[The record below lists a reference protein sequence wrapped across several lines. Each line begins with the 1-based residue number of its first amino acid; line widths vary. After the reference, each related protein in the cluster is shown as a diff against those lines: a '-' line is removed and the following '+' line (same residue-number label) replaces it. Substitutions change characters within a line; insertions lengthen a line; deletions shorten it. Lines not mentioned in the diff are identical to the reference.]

1 MALIQTPI
9 EEYFLKGKKVYVKRD
24 DLVGDGVNF
33 PRWAKIEGIRRIL
46 ESDYI
51 DKSKPLTHLSVY
63 GSWTG
68 WVLSR
73 LCKEYGIEFISSY
86 PDSKS
91 YPPEILEIIKGNG
104 AKLNPLKPNMMKL
117 LENKLGGIA
126 QKNGWQQLPYAFNHP
141 TYVNYM
147 QSRMKEVLA
156 EQDFDHLVVSIGSAV
171 TASGLIREFLQY
183 TSWKDILKNKRQV
196 HTITMSSIESTKKIL
211 NENKAGDLNNIHIYK
226 SDFAFD
232 NMMDDITEYPFDMNE
247 FWERKMW
254 YWLEQNIE
262 KLDGKILFW
271 NIGGSYRK
279 SLNIK

>member
-1 MALIQTPI
+1 MIETPI
-9 EEYFLKGKKVYVKRD
+9 EKYQLKGKTVHVKRD
-24 DLVGDGVNF
+24 DLVGDGTTL
-33 PRWAKIEGIRRIL
+33 PRWAKIEGIRKIL

-68 WVLSR
+68 WVLSV

-86 PDSKS
+86 PNSKS

-126 QKNGWQQLPYAFNHP
+126 KKNGWQQLPYAFNHP
-141 TYVNYM
+141 TYVSYM
-147 QSRMKEVLA
+147 QDRMKQVL
-156 EQDFDHLVVSIGSAV
+156 EEEDFDHLVVSIGSGV

-183 TSWKDILKNKRQV
+183 SSWQDILKNRRQV
-196 HTITMSSIESTKKIL
+196 HTVTMSSIESTKKIL

-226 SDFAFD
+226 SDYAFD
-232 NMMDDITEYPFDMNE
+232 DFMDDVTEYPFDMNE

-254 YWLEQNIE
+254 YWLENNVQN
-262 KLDGKILFW
+262 LDGKILFW

-279 SLNIK
+279 SLNL

>member
-68 WVLSR
+68 WVLSK

-91 YPPEILEIIKGNG
+91 YPPEILEIIRGNG
-104 AKLNPLKPNMMKL
+104 ATLNPMKPNMMKL

-147 QSRMKEVLA
+147 QSRMKEVLD
-156 EQDFDHLVVSIGSAV
+156 EQDFIV
-171 TASGLIREFLQY
+171 
-183 TSWKDILKNKRQV
+183 
-196 HTITMSSIESTKKIL
+196 
-211 NENKAGDLNNIHIYK
+211 
-226 SDFAFD
+226 
-232 NMMDDITEYPFDMNE
+232 
-247 FWERKMW
+247 ER
-254 YWLEQNIE
+254 Y
-262 KLDGKILFW
+262 
-271 NIGGSYRK
+271 S
-279 SLNIK
+279 

>member
-1 MALIQTPI
+1 MIQTPI
-9 EEYFLKGKKVYVKRD
+9 EEYKLKGKTVHVKRD
-24 DLVGDGVNF
+24 DLVGNGTTL
-33 PRWAKIEGIRRIL
+33 PRWAKIEGIRKIL

-68 WVLSR
+68 WVLSV

-86 PDSKS
+86 PNSKT

-126 QKNGWQQLPYAFNHP
+126 KKNGWQQLPYAFNHP
-141 TYVNYM
+141 SYVSYM
-147 QSRMKEVLA
+147 QDRMKQVLA
-156 EQDFDHLVVSIGSAV
+156 EQDFDHLVVSIGSGV

-183 TSWKDILKNKRQV
+183 KDWKDLLNNRRKV
-196 HTITMSSIESTKKIL
+196 HTVTMSSIESTKKIL
-211 NENKAGDLNNIHIYK
+211 NQNKAGDLNNINIYK
-226 SDFAFD
+226 SKYAFD
-232 NMMDDITEYPFDMNE
+232 DFMDEVTEYPFDMNE

-254 YWLEQNIE
+254 WWLENNIE

-279 SLNIK
+279 SLNLK

>member
-1 MALIQTPI
+1 
-9 EEYFLKGKKVYVKRD
+9 
-24 DLVGDGVNF
+24 
-33 PRWAKIEGIRRIL
+33 
-46 ESDYI
+46 
-51 DKSKPLTHLSVY
+51 
-63 GSWTG
+63 
-68 WVLSR
+68 
-73 LCKEYGIEFISSY
+73 
-86 PDSKS
+86 
-91 YPPEILEIIKGNG
+91 
-104 AKLNPLKPNMMKL
+104 
-117 LENKLGGIA
+117 
-126 QKNGWQQLPYAFNHP
+126 
-141 TYVNYM
+141 
-147 QSRMKEVLA
+147 MKEVLD

-183 TSWKDILKNKRQV
+183 TSWKDILKNRRQV

>member
-1 MALIQTPI
+1 MVLTPI
-9 EEYFLKGKKVYVKRD
+9 EEYKLKGKTVHVKRD
-24 DLVGDGVNF
+24 DLVGDGVNY
-33 PRWAKIEGIRRIL
+33 PRWAKIEGIRKII

-68 WVLSR
+68 WTLSKM
-73 LCKEYGIEFISSY
+73 CKEYGIEFISSY
-86 PDSKS
+86 PNSKT
-91 YPPEILEIIKGNG
+91 YPPQILEIIKGNG
-104 AKLNPLKPNMMKL
+104 ATLNPMKPNMMKL

-126 QKNGWQQLPYAFNHP
+126 KKNGWQQLPYAFNHP
-141 TYVNYM
+141 AYINYM
-147 QSRMKEVLA
+147 QDRMKQVL
-156 EQDFDHLVVSIGSAV
+156 EKEDFDHLVVSIGSGV

-183 TSWKDILKNKRQV
+183 KDWKDILKNKRQV
-196 HTITMSSIESTKKIL
+196 HTVTMSSLTSTQKIL

-226 SDFAFD
+226 SEYDFD
-232 NMMDDITEYPFDMNE
+232 NFMDEVTNYPFDMNE

-254 YWLEQNIE
+254 WWLENNIE

-279 SLNIK
+279 SLKLK

>member
-1 MALIQTPI
+1 MVLTPI
-9 EEYFLKGKKVYVKRD
+9 EEYKIKGKTVHVKRD
-24 DLVGDGVNF
+24 DLVGDGVNY
-33 PRWAKIEGIRRIL
+33 PRWAKIEGIRKII

-68 WVLSR
+68 WTLSKM
-73 LCKEYGIEFISSY
+73 CKEYGIEFISSY
-86 PDSKS
+86 PNSKT
-91 YPPEILEIIKGNG
+91 YPPQILEIIKGNG
-104 AKLNPLKPNMMKL
+104 ATLNPMKPNMMKL

-126 QKNGWQQLPYAFNHP
+126 KKNGWQQLPYAFNHP
-141 TYVNYM
+141 AYINYM
-147 QSRMKEVLA
+147 QDRMKQVL
-156 EQDFDHLVVSIGSAV
+156 EKEDFDHLVVSIGSGV

-183 TSWKDILKNKRQV
+183 KDWKDILKNKRQV
-196 HTITMSSIESTKKIL
+196 HTVTMSSLTSTQKIL

-226 SDFAFD
+226 SEYDFDDF
-232 NMMDDITEYPFDMNE
+232 MDEVTDYPFDMNE

-254 YWLEQNIE
+254 WWLENNIE

-279 SLNIK
+279 SLNLK

>member
-1 MALIQTPI
+1 
-9 EEYFLKGKKVYVKRD
+9 
-24 DLVGDGVNF
+24 
-33 PRWAKIEGIRRIL
+33 L

-68 WVLSR
+68 WVLSV

-86 PDSKS
+86 PNSKS
-91 YPPEILEIIKGNG
+91 YPSEILEIIKGNG

-126 QKNGWQQLPYAFNHP
+126 KKNGWQQLPYAFNHP
-141 TYVNYM
+141 AYVSYM
-147 QSRMKEVLA
+147 QDRMKEVLE
-156 EQDFDHLVVSIGSAV
+156 EQDFDHLIVSIGSGV

-183 TSWKDILKNKRQV
+183 KDWKDLLNNKRKV
-196 HTITMSSIESTKKIL
+196 HTVTMSSLASTQKIL
-211 NENKAGDLNNIHIYK
+211 NENKAGDLNNINIYESK
-226 SDFAFD
+226 YAFNDF
-232 NMMDDITEYPFDMNE
+232 MDEVTEYPFDMNE

-254 YWLEQNIE
+254 WWLENNIE
-262 KLDGKILFW
+262 NLEGKILFW

-279 SLNIK
+279 SLNLK